1 MFPLAGK
8 DFPTT
13 ADDLATAIRDALE
26 TVFTLPKKT
35 AGVSVDGGKF
45 PDLKSVTL
53 DLDGAAVSA
62 TKPPPKPVGVG
73 KRKPGVTVDKLE
85 ISGHPIKYEK
95 AKLDLD
101 VSAKGLT
108 FDFDRDKKGNP
119 LLVLTDA
126 KDGKV
131 QAKISKADLQ
141 SVLLEAA
148 TLAAKQQGVA
158 IQDLQLD
165 LKQLGPRSVS
175 ASARVKAKKM
185 MMSGVVNVKGQL
197 DIDDELN
204 ATASGLECTGEG
216 MIGGAAAGFLQKKI
230 ASYNGTQI
238 PLMAFSL
245 GDVTLRDLKIK
256 LDSSLQVTAAFGSK

>member
-13 ADDLATAIRDALE
+13 TDDLSTAIHDALE
-26 TVFTLPKKT
+26 TVFSLPKKS
-35 AGVSVDGGKF
+35 AGVSVEGGKF
-45 PDLKSVTL
+45 PDVKTVRL

-62 TKPPPKPVGVG
+62 TKPPPKPLGVG
-73 KRKPGVTVDKLE
+73 KRKPGITVASLE
-85 ISGHPIKYEK
+85 ISAHPIKYEN
-95 AKLDLD
+95 AKLDLG

-108 FDFDRDKKGNP
+108 FDFDRDKKGHP

-141 SVLLEAA
+141 SLMLEGA

-165 LKQLGPRSVS
+165 LKQLGPRSV
-175 ASARVKAKKM
+175 AADVKVKAKKLM
-185 MMSGVVNVKGQL
+185 MTGVVNIKGQL

-204 ATASGLECTGEG
+204 ATVSDLACTGEG
-216 MIGGAAAGFLQKKI
+216 VVGGTAAGFLQKKI

-256 LDSSLQVTAAFGSK
+256 LTDSLQVTAAFGSK